1 MSLSQPSAYPHVQ
14 GVLIHLQHSNQ
25 RWFSHYMRFIGI
37 YESFSLNSSI
47 SCILGARFIRNMD
60 PLLYVSCFHSQSKRI
75 KFGDNFLMHVAY
87 RGGDGG
93 KMPRTPK
100 SPNNVTSTFFSAVHL
115 LPKDFRFEPRGAKLI
130 FVPAS
135 LWPLCATVPD
145 TKIFLYSSFT
155 IGFRCAEV
163 FLLHVVKFLM
173 NVSDVLW
180 LG

>member
-1 MSLSQPSAYPHVQ
+1 MYK

-87 RGGDGG
+87 RGGMGAKCLGRRKVPTMSQVLSSVQYICFRKTLGSNLGALNLFLSRPPSD
-93 KMPRTPK
+93 PFVPLYRTPR
-100 SPNNVTSTFFSAVHL
+100 FSYIRL
-115 LPKDFRFEPRGAKLI
+115 LPLA
-130 FVPAS
+130 
-135 LWPLCATVPD
+135 
-145 TKIFLYSSFT
+145 
-155 IGFRCAEV
+155 
-163 FLLHVVKFLM
+163 
-173 NVSDVLW
+173 SDVQKFFFCMLSNF
-180 LG
+180 